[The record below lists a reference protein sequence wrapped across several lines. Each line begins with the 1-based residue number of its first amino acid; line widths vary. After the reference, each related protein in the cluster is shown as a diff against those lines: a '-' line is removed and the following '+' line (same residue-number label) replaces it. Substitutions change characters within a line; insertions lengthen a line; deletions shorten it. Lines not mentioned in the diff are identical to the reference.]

1 MKKLFE
7 DDVAIYG
14 NFARI
19 IKKFSS
25 SSDSEDES
33 WKISDGD
40 GSATVQKP
48 FGTYVDCLFAGAAI
62 GLEKNTKIKQTEFS
76 PAEKKMKAS
85 ILLSALK
92 ARLQEFTHLYQLM
105 ILTDPDLG
113 LSKEERAKKAFDEVP
128 ESMVD
133 NEFNY
138 FLSFAYGGLVK
149 MEKMFDQV
157 HDYKEF
163 SVLLSEIALEYQ
175 GDEE

>member
-7 DDVAIYG
+7 SDASIYG

-25 SSDSEDES
+25 TSDPESES
-33 WKISDGD
+33 WKVSDGD
-40 GSATVQKP
+40 GSAAIRKP
-48 FGTYVDCLFAGAAI
+48 FGTYIDCLFAGAAI
-62 GLEKNTKIKQTEFS
+62 GLARNVKVKQTEFTS
-76 PAEKKMKAS
+76 AEKKIKAN
-85 ILLSALK
+85 ILLSAWK
-92 ARLQEFTHLYQLM
+92 DRVKEFTHLYQLM
-105 ILTDPDLG
+105 ILTDPDLN
-113 LSKEERAKKAFDEVP
+113 LSKEERVKKAFDEVP
-128 ESMVD
+128 ESVVD

-138 FLSFAYGGLVK
+138 FLSYAYGGLVE

>member
-1 MKKLFE
+1 
-7 DDVAIYG
+7 
-14 NFARI
+14 
-19 IKKFSS
+19 
-25 SSDSEDES
+25 
-33 WKISDGD
+33 
-40 GSATVQKP
+40 
-48 FGTYVDCLFAGAAI
+48 
-62 GLEKNTKIKQTEFS
+62 
-76 PAEKKMKAS
+76 MKAS